1 MQAKP
6 VEGKLDKIAVP
17 TAIPE
22 SRSGRACAMA
32 GEMESEPENDG
43 TRLRRPRPRMTRWA
57 WFGAGWLFVG
67 LGVVG
72 ALLPLMPTTIFIIL
86 AAGCFA
92 RSSPRLE
99 AWLLDHRH
107 FGPGLRAW
115 RAEGAIPRRGK
126 IAACAGIALGY
137 ALFWWNARPGPLID
151 IAVALALAACAG
163 FILTRPAPAHE
174 RGER

>member
-1 MQAKP
+1 
-6 VEGKLDKIAVP
+6 
-17 TAIPE
+17 
-22 SRSGRACAMA
+22 
-32 GEMESEPENDG
+32 
-43 TRLRRPRPRMTRWA
+43 MTRWV

-72 ALLPLMPTTIFIIL
+72 VLLPLMPTTIFIIL

-115 RAEGAIPRRGK
+115 RSEGAIPRRGK
-126 IAACAGIALGY
+126 IAACMGIALGY
-137 ALFWWNARPGPLID
+137 ALFWWSVRPGLFVD
-151 IAVALALAACAG
+151 IAVALALAACVA

-174 RGER
+174 REKL